1 MCLFVFGL
9 FTTQLP
15 WRQRLQTRAVCKR
28 LYTCL
33 FTRKEGGRPDHLA
46 GGRAPST
53 VALHGAL
60 HSLKELLAALA
71 IGGRPGV
78 CAWRRDEVDHVLV
91 ARALRGCGQIGR
103 ARLFV
108 LCPDCLEESIN
119 VGLQACLQTRCV
131 YIPFVYLFVCVCR

>member
-1 MCLFVFGL
+1 MFV
-9 FTTQLP
+9 
-15 WRQRLQTRAVCKR
+15 
-28 LYTCL
+28 YE
-33 FTRKEGGRPDHLA
+33 EGGRPDHLA

-91 ARALRGCGQIGR
+91 ARALRGCEQIWKGQAVRRSVPGLPR
-103 ARLFV
+103 SKRREHQCGPAGMFANAVRLHTV
-108 LCPDCLEESIN
+108 CLS
-119 VGLQACLQTRCV
+119 VCLRV
-131 YIPFVYLFVCVCR
+131 